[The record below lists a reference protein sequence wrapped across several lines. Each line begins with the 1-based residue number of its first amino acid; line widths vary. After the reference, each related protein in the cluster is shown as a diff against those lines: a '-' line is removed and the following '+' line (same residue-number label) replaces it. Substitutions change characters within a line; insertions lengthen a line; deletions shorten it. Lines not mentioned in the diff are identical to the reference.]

1 MNIGKQ
7 SAPMSHADIA
17 KVFGVSRSKIQH
29 IERNAM
35 NKIKEALEARNIKV
49 QDLLDIQQEKK

>member
-1 MNIGKQ
+1 MNVGKQ
-7 SAPMSHADIA
+7 TAPMTHEQIA

-35 NKIKEALEARNIKV
+35 QKIKDALEKRGIKP
-49 QDLLDIQQEKK
+49 QDLLDIK

>member
-1 MNIGKQ
+1 MNRGKQ
-7 SAPMSHADIA
+7 TAPMTHADIA

-35 NKIKEALEARNIKV
+35 QKIREELAKRGMKLE
-49 QDLLDIQQEKK
+49 DLL

>member
-1 MNIGKQ
+1 MNLGKQ
-7 SAPMSHADIA
+7 VAPMSHADIA

-35 NKIKEALEARNIKV
+35 EKIKEALEKRGIKP
-49 QDLLDIQQEKK
+49 QDLLDMKGN